1 MHNGIRTPYIHAPL
15 RHLRPTRAVS
25 LESFGTGVV
34 KSTKLLTVYTG
45 YLTHKYH
52 RARCQLDG
60 GEPAPGEAEV

>member
-1 MHNGIRTPYIHAPL
+1 MHNVIRTPYIHAPL

-34 KSTKLLTVYTG
+34 KSTKLLTVKG
-45 YLTHKYH
+45 CVAKYH